1 MFMDNWLSKVLID
14 ISEKHTISNEKAR
27 LLFEK
32 ILAVIFGD
40 NITKKNAKLLN
51 EGSKNGDS
59 RIN

>member
-1 MFMDNWLSKVLID
+1 MDNWLSRVLTD

-51 EGSKNGDS
+51 EGNKNGNS

>member
-40 NITKKNAKLLN
+40 NITKKNA
-51 EGSKNGDS
+51 
-59 RIN
+59 IFP